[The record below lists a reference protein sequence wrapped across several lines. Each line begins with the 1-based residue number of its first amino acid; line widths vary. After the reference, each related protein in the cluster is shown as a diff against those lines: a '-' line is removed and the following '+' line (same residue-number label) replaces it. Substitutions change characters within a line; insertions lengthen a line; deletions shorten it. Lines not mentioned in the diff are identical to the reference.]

1 MILLLRSL
9 ISSDAL
15 GLKGNEPTLVLC
27 ERLNFYSIS
36 LMFKVSKLALVSSI
50 SVCGFMRLCSLD
62 INFSLLFCRRYY
74 CLSLLCRGNNGD
86 GDHSV
91 STCCPV
97 SQTCIVFI
105 IYVFG
110 LANNDNLSNPVD

>member
-1 MILLLRSL
+1 MVTGNLKKIASIDAQHILN
-9 ISSDAL
+9 A
-15 GLKGNEPTLVLC
+15 PT
-27 ERLNFYSIS
+27 
-36 LMFKVSKLALVSSI
+36 KVSEEDKIVE
-50 SVCGFMRLCSLD
+50 
-62 INFSLLFCRRYY
+62 YY